1 MAWHGMARQGMAR
14 QGKRVKS
21 YHRWTREHQAQR
33 KRDRQT
39 DRRSKKDTGIRLEKE
54 KRREAKRRVVLLN
67 ERVGRCTGLAKK
79 RRTYP
84 RLCKTQR
91 FAVPKRTSCLK
102 NGFSFAVSLSFSV
115 ACLSHSLS
123 PEGFHHP
130 LRRPLSCSNLLGSV
144 PLPLSPPLGSLLV
157 SNRRGRPPR

>member
-1 MAWHGMARQGMAR
+1 M
-14 QGKRVKS
+14 KS
-21 YHRWTREHQAQR
+21 YHRWTRESEHQPWR
-33 KRDRQT
+33 KRDRQM

-54 KRREAKRRVVLLN
+54 KRRETKRRMVLLN

-102 NGFSFAVSLSFSV
+102 NGFSFARLSVLLSRVLVPFPFSGGIP
-115 ACLSHSLS
+115 SS
-123 PEGFHHP
+123 PSTP
-130 LRRPLSCSNLLGSV
+130 LVLLESSRQRALT
-144 PLPLSPPLGSLLV
+144 PFAPTRLSLLV